1 MLMINKAMK
10 YDKYKDSGVEWLGE
24 IPNHWVA
31 KKLKFLGNIYAGLN
45 GKKGDDFT
53 KEFSAGIKSY
63 IPFTNICN
71 NIKISENQFHYVKV
85 DKKENQNRVLKND
98 ILFLMSSETLEDIA
112 KNSIYIGDNEELYLN
127 SFCKGFRISNEKV
140 YPEYINYLFLS
151 ATYRSYFSLVGRGF
165 TRINLKQE
173 FINDAFAL
181 IPPISEQTAIAA
193 FLDRKTALIDQAIDI
208 KQKQIELLKERRQI
222 LIHKAV
228 TRGVTSSEVEMPNVK
243 LKDSGVEWIGE
254 IPEEWEVKRIKHL
267 GKIINGFAFNSG
279 KFKDAGVR
287 VMKISN
293 IQTMRIDWSDESF
306 VDEKYFR
313 LYPQFRIIRDDLVF
327 ALTRPVISTGIKATI
342 VDSDERILLNQR
354 NAVLKPSKNLNKKWI
369 YFIILNSQFVQSFDN
384 QIDKTGQQPNI
395 STYNIGNLEI
405 PFPSLGEQIKISEYL
420 EIESSKIATAIS
432 LKEQEIEKLKEY
444 KATLINS
451 AVTGK
456 IKVYNHAK

>member
-1 MLMINKAMK
+1 MK
-10 YDKYKDSGVEWLGE
+10 TNMQKYPAYKDSGVEWLGE
-24 IPNHWVA
+24 IPSHWEA

-45 GKKGDDFT
+45 GKKSDDFT

-127 SFCKGFRISNEKV
+127 SFCKGFRISNENV

-181 IPPISEQTAIAA
+181 IPPLPEQTAIAA
-193 FLDRKTALIDQAIDI
+193 FLDRKTALIDQAIGI

-228 TRGVTSSEVEMPNVK
+228 TRGLNPNLK
-243 LKDSGVEWIGE
+243 LKHSGVEWIGE
-254 IPEEWEVKRIKHL
+254 IPEEWDKSHLKWMSKLFAGGTPDKANLKYWENGTIPWLASGEVNQEIVKYPTTYITNIGFKNSSARWIEKDSL
-267 GKIINGFAFNSG
+267 IVALAGQGKTKGMVAYL
-279 KFKDAGVR
+279 D
-287 VMKISN
+287 
-293 IQTMRIDWSDESF
+293 
-306 VDEKYFR
+306 
-313 LYPQFRIIRDDLVF
+313 
-327 ALTRPVISTGIKATI
+327 ISTTGNQSLAAVIPNK
-342 VDSDERILLNQR
+342 ERLFTKYLFFYLMAAYKELRGVSGEGQRDGLNLQK
-354 NAVLKPSKNLNKKWI
+354 LGDIDICIPSI
-369 YFIILNSQFVQSFDN
+369 EE
-384 QIDKTGQQPNI
+384 QINI
-395 STYNIGNLEI
+395 SGLIETA
-405 PFPSLGEQIKISEYL
+405 SKKIFE
-420 EIESSKIATAIS
+420 TIS

-456 IKVYNHAK
+456 IQVC

>member
-1 MLMINKAMK
+1 MK
-10 YDKYKDSGVEWLGE
+10 TNMQKYPAYKDSGVGWLGE
-24 IPNHWVA
+24 IPNHWKA

-151 ATYRSYFSLVGRGF
+151 ATYRSYFSMVGRGF

-181 IPPISEQTAIAA
+181 IPPFPEQTTIAA
-193 FLDRKTALIDQAIDI
+193 FLDRKTAFIDQAIGI
-208 KQKQIELLKERRQI
+208 KLKQIELLKERRQI

-228 TRGVTSSEVEMPNVK
+228 TRGLNPNVK
-243 LKDSGVEWIGE
+243 LKHSGVEWIGE
-254 IPEEWEVKRIKHL
+254 IPEGWEVKRIKHL
-267 GKIINGFAFNSG
+267 GKIINGFAFNSSE
-279 KFKDAGVR
+279 FKDEGVR

-293 IQTMRIDWSDESF
+293 IQTMRIDWSDASF
-306 VDEKYFR
+306 VDDKYFR
-313 LYPQFRIIRDDLVF
+313 LYPQFQITRDDLVF
-327 ALTRPVISTGIKATI
+327 ALTRPIISTGIKATI
-342 VDSDERILLNQR
+342 VDCDERILLNQR
-354 NAVLKPSKNLNKKWI
+354 NAVLKPSKYLNKKWI
-369 YFIILNSQFVQSFDN
+369 YFIILNSQFVQAFDN

-405 PFPSLGEQIKISEYL
+405 PFPSMAEQIKISEYL
-420 EIESSKIATAIS
+420 EIQSEKIATAIS

-456 IKVYNHAK
+456 IKVC